1 MPKLLLATTNRGKAA
16 EYHILLKGLDFEMVT
31 PDKVGIQQEAEENYL
46 TFAENARAKAV
57 FYADLSGL
65 LTLADDSGLEVE
77 ALGGEPGVR
86 SSRYAGNN
94 ATDEDRVNFLLSK
107 LKDVPYEKRQAKF
120 TCVIAIAEP
129 GGRVYLA
136 EGECQGMIALEP
148 RGDNGFGYDPIFYLP
163 QYGKTLAEL
172 SPELKNQISHRGQA
186 ARKAYPILQ
195 KLNLLCSQYGGC

>member
-46 TFAENARAKAV
+46 TFAENARDKAV

-186 ARKAYPILQ
+186 ARNAYPILQ
-195 KLNLLCSQYGGC
+195 KLNHLCSQYGGC